1 MDNSSYYVLA
11 EGDIEINAG
20 RRVVEIE
27 VANTGDRPVQV
38 GSHAHFF
45 EVNRALRFD
54 RRAAFGMRLDIP
66 AATAVR
72 FEPGDTKPV
81 TLVEFGGDGDL
92 YGMNGLVQGNY
103 REPGALVAALEKAR
117 ALGFEVDLPL
127 SASGEGAGGRG
138 L

>member
-1 MDNSSYYVLA
+1 MDNSSYYILA

-103 REPGALVAALEKAR
+103 RVPGALDAALQKAR
-117 ALGFEVDLPL
+117 ALGFEVD
-127 SASGEGAGGRG
+127 A
-138 L
+138 

>member
-1 MDNSSYYVLA
+1 MDNSSYYILA

-54 RRAAFGMRLDIP
+54 RAAAFGMRLDIP
-66 AATAVR
+66 AGTAVR

-81 TLVEFGGDGDL
+81 TLVAFGGDGDL
-92 YGMNGLVQGNY
+92 YGMNGARRGQLP
-103 REPGALVAALEKAR
+103 RARRARCRAAAR
-117 ALGFEVDLPL
+117 RATARVLRRWTL
-127 SASGEGAGGRG
+127 
-138 L
+138 